1 MKVKIFRRRKAR
13 IRAQSIRRVRRKLS
27 PRRLRA
33 KYTHRTDLT
42 VYALCISRLRRA
54 LPPMKLPLVLSKENP
69 PEGPAGR
76 ISAVTSGLI

>member
-13 IRAQSIRRVRRKLS
+13 IRAQNIRRVRREIS

-42 VYALCISRLRRA
+42 VYVLCISRLHRA
-54 LPPMKLPLVLSKENP
+54 LPLKKLPL
-69 PEGPAGR
+69 
-76 ISAVTSGLI
+76 AVPKGILRKPLQGGLAL